1 MQFFQGVIIRE
12 MLLCTRTR
20 RGGVV
25 GGSRQLS
32 NAARS
37 KFLQG
42 TSASFSFFITR
53 ELKIETGLDRDPEI
67 DRGHHSYKRRT
78 IQEYSVCEAGALPAY
93 RRALRVPLLWDF
105 SGFFSLKETPLLQ
118 W

>member
-1 MQFFQGVIIRE
+1 MIPLKSGRAVFHSIIISGDAGRARAFIAQGE
-12 MLLCTRTR
+12 G
-20 RGGVV
+20 RGGEER
-25 GGSRQLS
+25 GSSRQLS

-67 DRGHHSYKRRT
+67 DRGHHSYKRHT
-78 IQEYSVCEAGALPAY
+78 IQEYSVCT
-93 RRALRVPLLWDF
+93 V
-105 SGFFSLKETPLLQ
+105 
-118 W
+118 